1 MYRVLGGQ
9 SVGSVGG
16 RPASGP
22 ALFMRSP
29 VRDRYR
35 VAIGPSFFLT
45 SPSAGRTCERVRFFA
60 RAAALALA
68 SGTRTAPPRLL
79 QKKIRRR
86 HQNPAAPCGWLP
98 SFVSMPVSFSFSFLK
113 NFFDLCGFH
122 LVPPLRKLFFF
133 PPGCLLSSRVHA
145 YIVARQ
151 SFLFFSCVHLR

>member
-60 RAAALALA
+60 RAAGL
-68 SGTRTAPPRLL
+68 GVG
-79 QKKIRRR
+79 QR
-86 HQNPAAPCGWLP
+86 HADSAAPTPPEKNTTTTPKSRRALWLAP
-98 SFVSMPVSFSFSFLK
+98 LFCLDAGFFFFFFFK
-113 NFFDLCGFH
+113 EFFDLCGFH

-133 PPGCLLSSRVHA
+133 LPVVYCRRACMPILL
-145 YIVARQ
+145 Q
-151 SFLFFSCVHLR
+151 DNLFFFFSCVHLR